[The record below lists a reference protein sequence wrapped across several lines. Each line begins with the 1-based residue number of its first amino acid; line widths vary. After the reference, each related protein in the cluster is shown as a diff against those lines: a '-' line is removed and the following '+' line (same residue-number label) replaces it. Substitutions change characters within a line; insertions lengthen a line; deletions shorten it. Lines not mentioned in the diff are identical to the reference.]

1 MIIDLD
7 HNNPV
12 SAYVMVSADDID
24 QIIKKLQ
31 ILKTRQEGHFDII
44 NISES
49 ENIIANVEVSF
60 FDHKKSDYIID

>member
-1 MIIDLD
+1 MIIDLE

-24 QIIKKLQ
+24 QIIKNLQ
-31 ILKTRQEGHFDII
+31 ILKIRQEGHFDII

-49 ENIIANVEVSF
+49 ENIIANVEISF